1 MKVILFGA
9 TGMVGQGVL
18 RECLLDPGVE
28 QVLAIGRTSTG
39 INHPKLR
46 ELLRTDLFD
55 FNIAAADIRD
65 FDACFF
71 CLGVSSAGMS
81 EADYT
86 HLTYDL
92 TLGWAQMLARINPS
106 MTFVYV
112 SGAGTGGSSMWARVK
127 GRTETELLALFPAAY
142 MFRLAALRPMNGE
155 VSKTRWTRIS
165 YSVLRPLVP
174 LIQMIAPNMVITTEQ
189 LGRAMI
195 HVARNGA
202 PKRILENRDLR
213 ELVKQSRPRNDE
225 RH

>member
-28 QVLAIGRTSTG
+28 LVVAIGRSSTG
-39 INHPKLR
+39 LTHPKLR
-46 ELLRTDLFD
+46 ELIRTDMFD
-55 FNIAAADIRD
+55 FNSIGPPDIQN
-65 FDACFF
+65 FEACFF

-81 EADYT
+81 ETDYT
-86 HLTYDL
+86 HFTYDL
-92 TLGWAQMLARINPS
+92 TLGWAKTLARINPA
-106 MTFVYV
+106 MTFIYV
-112 SGAGTGGSSMWARVK
+112 SGAGTGGNSMWARVK

-165 YSVLRPLVP
+165 YTVLRPVVP
-174 LIQMIAPNMVITTEQ
+174 LIQAIAPNLVITTEQ

-195 HVARNGA
+195 RVARNGA

-213 ELVKQSRPRNDE
+213 LLA
-225 RH
+225 